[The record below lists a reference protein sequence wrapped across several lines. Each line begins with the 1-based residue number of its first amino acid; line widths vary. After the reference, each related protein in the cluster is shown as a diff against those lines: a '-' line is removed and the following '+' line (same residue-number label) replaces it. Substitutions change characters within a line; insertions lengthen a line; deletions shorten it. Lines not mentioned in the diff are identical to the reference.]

1 MKNKLNYELLE
12 FHIREAAGELDSL
25 LSRIQF
31 MLGRLDKAG
40 DLQVDVWGDLNE
52 AGVLDV
58 AAECKDLGALGALGA
73 HGGEALRAVQDYLR
87 DVCKCF
93 DVVLGSGL
101 SEKTLYG
108 RERRTASGFASVA
121 LD

>member
-25 LSRIQF
+25 LRRIQF

-52 AGVLDV
+52 AGLRVSL
-58 AAECKDLGALGALGA
+58 A
-73 HGGEALRAVQDYLR
+73 HAYHHMN
-87 DVCKCF
+87 
-93 DVVLGSGL
+93 
-101 SEKTLYG
+101 
-108 RERRTASGFASVA
+108 FACHESA
-121 LD
+121 TCCMNQAPCRFLAG